1 MTYPLRVFVVLT
13 EVSADEHLPL
23 FPALSA
29 LSGVSPLTRVYR
41 AARDLYGSSVTVL
54 APAQTRPEL
63 AAHLPADALVHTW
76 QQKDRGELRLN
87 AVREAARLSG
97 KDEAVLLV
105 DAERALCDS
114 AALRSVSELAPH
126 LGRCAAIAPTVDVTD
141 SVKEVTATGLRNVDR
156 SRLGVVQGPRLFAP
170 GVLQDL
176 VRDARGEGWDEIHA
190 LASAGAE
197 IATLPG
203 AFAYFP
209 VLDRL
214 SLWQAEI
221 SLGHTAHAAR

>member
-1 MTYPLRVFVVLT
+1 MTSPLRVFVVLT
-13 EVSADEHLPL
+13 RVSADEHLPL
-23 FPALSA
+23 FPALSTLA
-29 LSGVSPLTRVYR
+29 DASPLTRVYR
-41 AARDLYGSSVTVL
+41 AARNLYGPSVTVL
-54 APAQTRPEL
+54 APAQARPEL
-63 AAHLPADALVHTW
+63 AAHLPADALIHTW
-76 QQKDRGELRLN
+76 QPKDREDLRLT

-105 DAERALCDS
+105 DAERALCDA
-114 AALRSVSELAPH
+114 AALRSVSELAPT
-126 LGRCAAIAPTVDVTD
+126 LDGCSAIAPTVDVTD
-141 SVKEVTATGLRNVDR
+141 SVKEVAATGLRNVDR

-170 GVLQDL
+170 GVLQNL
-176 VRDARGEGWDEIHA
+176 VRDAHGESWDEIHA
-190 LASAGAE
+190 LASSGAE

-221 SLGHTAHAAR
+221 SLGHTVHAAR